1 MAEPVLTEIKFD
13 AYSPREM
20 ASRVETVGVSKTN
33 LNFLA
38 KFTLSIL
45 AGVFIAFGALFFTF
59 VVHDSKM
66 SFGLTELLGG
76 LSFCLGLI
84 LVVVA
89 GAELFTGNNLLVM
102 AYVSRKITLYQLLEN
117 WIIVYIGNLI
127 GALSLAAWVYVTK
140 QWAVNN
146 ALVGA
151 KALLIANAKVSLPFM
166 VAFSRGVLCNALVC
180 LAVWLCMSGRTTTDK
195 ILSIL
200 FPITAFVALGFE
212 HCIANMYFIPIGLF
226 LKGNPAVTEAAAVM
240 TGKPSGDFAGLTIQ
254 TFLTKNLVPVTLG
267 NIIGGGVLVG
277 LVYWFVYL
285 RGREKEGYR

>member
-1 MAEPVLTEIKFD
+1 MAEPIIAEIKFD
-13 AYSPREM
+13 AYSPKEM
-20 ASRVETVGVSKTN
+20 AARVETVGVSKTN
-33 LNFLA
+33 LNFLT
-38 KFTLSIL
+38 KLTLSIL
-45 AGVFIAFGALFFTF
+45 AGGFIAFGAALFTL

-66 SFGLTELLGG
+66 SFGLTQLLGG
-76 LSFCLGLI
+76 LAFCLGLI

-212 HCIANMYFIPIGLF
+212 HSVANMYFIPIGLL
-226 LKGNPAVTEAAAVM
+226 LKNNPAVLEAAAVL
-240 TGKPSGDFAGLTIQ
+240 TGKVNDFSCLTMQGL
-254 TFLTKNLVPVTLG
+254 FMKNLLPVTLG
-267 NIIGGGVLVG
+267 NIVGGGVLVG

-285 RGREKEGYR
+285 REKK